1 MAFEMPYDQ
10 IKELQIS
17 LRKEAG
23 LASYNPEDPQL
34 PDLPSFQGA
43 ISELDPSPPY
53 LRCKQCKGRL
63 LRGINS
69 VICVFCGIQQNKDV
83 APDPIKF
90 TSTFGCR
97 WFLQSLDLDGSELVA
112 PSVESNASSRGQNT
126 PEIEF
131 PLLDLLDLEIRW
143 PSEPEKF
150 ESSVSEKAPAQWL
163 GTLSLAGVDLDN
175 FFTEAKVDAVSAS
188 TEEQFTLKNH
198 EDATGSNAFG
208 GHGNL
213 SLFENVKPSEEVPA
227 SSKEDESGDS
237 FSGWEADFQSASSGT
252 QQQELKLSDPF
263 MGSAGTGIQ
272 HQESK
277 LSDPFVGSSSVDL
290 SSQMDDVFGPGK
302 ELVDD
307 KTKEN
312 ITSASNMKDWFEGDL
327 WSKSSTEVAVQEDQF
342 EVPENAKDNR
352 TARSTDNSSSMNVDW
367 IKDNQWQTTTSS
379 NIAADNRTVNEDDD
393 SFDAWNDFTSSTSVQ
408 VPSINLLKQD
418 VNCTMPSVEQES
430 ESLFSGTSNSKDV
443 DFGSFSQQDCFP
455 ETFINHN
462 GSAEA
467 DTMVSESSVSDS
479 MTVMNGRDGESLE
492 EVENFSNENSKL
504 KADGAEMLMSQMHD
518 LSFMLASNLSLP
530 QKKDPHK
537 IDPFSYFSD
546 KD

>member
-10 IKELQIS
+10 IRELQIS

-23 LASYNPEDPQL
+23 LASYKPEDPQL
-34 PDLPSFQGA
+34 PDLPSFQRV

-69 VICVFCGIQQNKDV
+69 VICVFCGRQQNKDV

-126 PEIEF
+126 PDIEF

-175 FFTEAKVDAVSAS
+175 FFTEAKVDAVS
-188 TEEQFTLKNH
+188 LV
-198 EDATGSNAFG
+198 
-208 GHGNL
+208 
-213 SLFENVKPSEEVPA
+213 ENVKPSEEVPA
-227 SSKEDESGDS
+227 RSKEDESGDS

-263 MGSAGTGIQ
+263 VGSAGTGIQ

-277 LSDPFVGSSSVDL
+277 LSDPSVGSSSVDL
-290 SSQMDDVFGPGK
+290 SSKMDDVFGPGK

-312 ITSASNMKDWFEGDL
+312 ITSASNMKDWFEDDL

-352 TARSTDNSSSMNVDW
+352 TARSTDNSSSMNIDW
-367 IKDNQWQTTTSS
+367 IKDNQWQTTASS

-393 SFDAWNDFTSSTSVQ
+393 YSFDAWNDFTSSTSVK
-408 VPSINLLKQD
+408 VPSINSLKQD

-455 ETFINHN
+455 ETLINHN